1 MIQKQQMGERMKRQ
15 QFSALYKK
23 REIRPAP
30 PDDDA
35 NENNLNQYKTQTIK
49 TEQQIF
55 RIFTRR

>member
-1 MIQKQQMGERMKRQ
+1 MKRQ
-15 QFSALYKK
+15 QFSAIYKK

>member
-1 MIQKQQMGERMKRQ
+1 MNQKQQMEARMKRQ
-15 QFSALYKK
+15 QFSAIYKK
-23 REIRPAP
+23 WEIRPAP